1 MPPRSREQTKQATR
15 DALIAAGIHELGA
28 HGLDVSQEAIC
39 ARAKRTRGA
48 FYVHFADRDDFIVAV
63 MQHVLGGFIAMLT
76 SSSADV
82 RTSIRLFSEAVRR
95 RAPVVAGGAKLRFHH
110 ILDAC
115 RRSRAIGDAYRGVVA
130 TAIAS
135 LVAAI
140 QRDQKA
146 GRVQRELD
154 PQTVAQQM
162 VVTVLGML
170 AVTELDL
177 PIEIDRIEQAL
188 LAML

>member
-1 MPPRSREQTKQATR
+1 MPPKSREQTKQATR

-48 FYVHFADRDDFIVAV
+48 FYVHFPDRDAFIVAV
-63 MQHVLGGFIAMLT
+63 MQHVLGGFITTLT

-82 RTSIRLFSEAVRR
+82 RTSIRLFAEAVRR
-95 RAPVVAGGAKLRFHH
+95 RMPVVAGGAKLRFHH
-110 ILDAC
+110 ILEAC
-115 RRSRAIGDAYRGVVA
+115 RRSRTIGDAYRGVVTA
-130 TAIAS
+130 ATSSLVTAIE
-135 LVAAI
+135 
-140 QRDQKA
+140 RDQST
-146 GRVQRELD
+146 GRVRPELD
-154 PQTVAQQM
+154 ARTVAQMM

-188 LAML
+188 LGLI